1 LCGNDLEAQLALEN
15 LKAGNTKFQCI
26 FYLDETN
33 GHQRNL
39 GLQGIDLDKLTQMT
53 YLFVGPRNCFSL
65 QNLLSIKIVRCEKL
79 KIIFSTCVLKC
90 LPQLVDLM
98 IDECDELQYIIKDDD
113 DDHVENKEISND
125 HMHMFP
131 KLETLV
137 VRKCGQLR
145 YVFSASMC
153 TKLPELWFLMVQ
165 EAANLEKIF
174 GGNEEKVGIPNL
186 KIVVFV
192 ELPSFF
198 QGLQFQTVQHRLVHN
213 CQKLS
218 LTSSAYIDSSS
229 ILKRTC
235 YEHKSGTN

>member
-1 LCGNDLEAQLALEN
+1 
-15 LKAGNTKFQCI
+15 
-26 FYLDETN
+26 
-33 GHQRNL
+33 
-39 GLQGIDLDKLTQMT
+39 
-53 YLFVGPRNCFSL
+53 
-65 QNLLSIKIVRCEKL
+65 
-79 KIIFSTCVLKC
+79 
-90 LPQLVDLM
+90 M

-153 TKLPELWFLMVQ
+153 TKLPELWFLMIQ

-174 GGNEEKVGIPNL
+174 GGSEENDQKVGIPNL
-186 KIVVFV
+186 LIVVFFD
-192 ELPSFF
+192 LPSFF
-198 QGLQFQTVQHRLVHN
+198 AGIQFQTLQHRLVEY

-218 LTSSAYIDSSS
+218 LTSSSYTDLYST
-229 ILKRTC
+229 LEHTC
-235 YEHKSGTN
+235 DENKLGTN